1 MEMKCIKV
9 HFAPPFRDVTAGDRD
24 RIDKDTLFSEEF
36 SA

>member
-1 MEMKCIKV
+1 MKCIKV
-9 HFAPPFRDVTAGDRD
+9 HFAPSFRDVTAGDRD